1 MVLASTRLRG
11 APVTASPPEIR
22 RRVCSSLKEGR
33 SRGRFCFSVRFVDVD
48 GTRSIQRGVPPQVRR
63 VDTREL
69 HKIKQDRSNFGLCV
83 PGDGVGVALRWR
95 FCVGLPRCAGG
106 GRRRGHYRVLLWQS
120 SGQEQALLRRA
131 PALPLKTGGASDLTF
146 PASTLFDPKRTFDVD
161 FPAGLTVNEPAR
173 RRQFLIAAA
182 KHRHPAIGARARG

>member
-11 APVTASPPEIR
+11 APATASRPSIR

-48 GTRSIQRGVPPQVRR
+48 GSRSIQRGVPPQVKR
-63 VDTREL
+63 VDAREL

-106 GRRRGHYRVLLWQS
+106 GRHRGHHRVLLWPS

-131 PALPLKTGGASDLTF
+131 PLPALPPKTGASELTF
-146 PASTLFDPKRTFDVD
+146 PASTLFDPEQPLEAT
-161 FPAGLTVNEPAR
+161 FPARLLAPQSCPCV
-173 RRQFLIAAA
+173 
-182 KHRHPAIGARARG
+182 